1 MPYGRAEAFS
11 VSINAKVFC
20 MRGFKFIDGEK
31 ELTAVAKNSQQH
43 QEQVDEVQIQG

>member
-20 MRGFKFIDGEK
+20 MRSFKFIDGEY
-31 ELTAVAKNSQQH
+31 
-43 QEQVDEVQIQG
+43 

>member
-20 MRGFKFIDGEK
+20 MRG
-31 ELTAVAKNSQQH
+31 
-43 QEQVDEVQIQG
+43 

>member
-20 MRGFKFIDGEK
+20 MRGFKFIDGEGNAAN
-31 ELTAVAKNSQQH
+31 LL
-43 QEQVDEVQIQG
+43 I

>member
-20 MRGFKFIDGEK
+20 MRGFKFI
-31 ELTAVAKNSQQH
+31 
-43 QEQVDEVQIQG
+43 EVNINIFSKDN

>member
-20 MRGFKFIDGEK
+20 MRGFKFIENINIFSKD
-31 ELTAVAKNSQQH
+31 N
-43 QEQVDEVQIQG
+43 

>member
-20 MRGFKFIDGEK
+20 MRGFKFIDGSQIMMI
-31 ELTAVAKNSQQH
+31 LTQAKLAL
-43 QEQVDEVQIQG
+43 IKT